1 MPVYKTKNPT
11 KDGRQYFFRIKYKDI
26 FGEIH
31 DYSSPKFKNKKD
43 AESEE
48 AKYRIKVDNKE
59 AYTSQITIDQVF
71 NDMYQNKK
79 NEVKVQTLIKEKNLY
94 KHLEKIKNKKV
105 NDINYKIYN
114 ELLINCLSN
123 NLSTTYKNKIIG
135 LFKRIIIYSNKI
147 YNTSNSILKYI
158 SNFKNPNELN
168 KEMSFFTY
176 DEYIAFDKV
185 IDNFDFH
192 CFFEVL
198 YYLGL
203 RQGECQ
209 ALTWNDVDF
218 EKNTLRI
225 NKTLTTKIK
234 GEKYTISSPKTK
246 NSIRVLPLTQKL
258 SNDLKTMYNNAKKY
272 KDFNTGWFVFG
283 NALPFPETTIQKR
296 KNDYCNKTD
305 SKKRIRIH
313 DFRHSCASLLINQNA
328 SVALVSKYL
337 GHADISITLK
347 TYTHM
352 FKSELE
358 KMTDILNK
366 L

>member
-94 KHLEKIKNKKV
+94 KHLEKIKDKK
-105 NDINYKIYN
+105 INEINVKMYN
-114 ELLINCLSN
+114 ELLINTLSDK
-123 NLSTTYKNKIIG
+123 LSIAYKNKIIG
-135 LFKRIIIYSNKI
+135 LFRRIITYSNKI
-147 YNTSNSILKYI
+147 HNTSDSILKHANNLKKVNDI
-158 SNFKNPNELN
+158 K
-168 KEMSFFTY
+168 KEMEFFTY
-176 DEYIAFDKV
+176 DEYVAFDKV

-209 ALTWNDVDF
+209 ALTWYDIDF

-246 NSIRVLPLTQKL
+246 NSVRVLPLTQKL
-258 SNDLKTMYNNAKKY
+258 SNDLKIMYNNAKKY
-272 KDFNTGWFVFG
+272 KDFNNNWFVFG

-296 KNDYCNKTD
+296 KNDYCNKTE
-305 SKKRIRIH
+305 SKKRIRVH
-313 DFRHSCASLLINQNA
+313 DFRHSCASLLINQGA
-328 SVALVSKYL
+328 SIALVSKYL
-337 GHADISITLK
+337 GHSNISITLN

-352 FKSELE
+352 FKSELD

>member
-48 AKYRIKVDNKE
+48 AKYRIKVDSKD
-59 AYTSQITIDQVF
+59 AYVSNITIDQAYVE
-71 NDMYQNKK
+71 YIENKSK
-79 NEVKVQTLIKEKNLY
+79 KVKKQTIIKDEKLY
-94 KHLEKIKNKKV
+94 RYFDKIKNKK
-105 NDINYKIYN
+105 INEINLNQYKDLFLKN
-114 ELLINCLSN
+114 INS
-123 NLSTTYKNKIIG
+123 NLSTDYKNKILG
-135 LFKRIIIYSNKI
+135 LFRNIIIYSNKV
-147 YNTSNSILKYI
+147 YNTNDSILKHVE
-158 SNFKNPNELN
+158 NFVKINEIK
-168 KEMSFFTY
+168 KEMEFFTY

-209 ALTWNDVDF
+209 ALTWYDIDF
-218 EKNTLRI
+218 KKNTLRI

-246 NSIRVLPLTQKL
+246 NSVRILPLTQKL
-258 SNDLKTMYNNAKKY
+258 SNDLKIMYNNAKKY
-272 KDFNTGWFVFG
+272 KDFNNNWFVFG
-283 NALPFPETTIQKR
+283 NTLPFPETTIQKR
-296 KNDYCNKTD
+296 KNYYCNKTD

-313 DFRHSCASLLINQNA
+313 DFRHSCASLLINQGA
-328 SVALVSKYL
+328 SIPLVSKYL
-337 GHADISITLK
+337 GHSNVSITLN

-352 FKSELE
+352 FKSELD